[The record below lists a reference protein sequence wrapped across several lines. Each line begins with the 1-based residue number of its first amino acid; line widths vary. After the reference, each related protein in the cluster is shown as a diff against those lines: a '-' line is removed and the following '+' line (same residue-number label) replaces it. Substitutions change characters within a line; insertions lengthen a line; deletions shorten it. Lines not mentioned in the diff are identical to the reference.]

1 LKIVINFRDNI
12 FMSETPVSRT
22 VRQMI
27 SDVRQDLKSVNLD
40 QFIPAS
46 YIHRKLIDTAALFI
60 KREADNMRLQVYPDM
75 WVTVD
80 DLVMEEA
87 TIIGSSD
94 IHVPNCVRIMKSVK
108 ELPRIFT
115 TRFGYVLNVSSI
127 DFSGDYVQTTPRD
140 YNNKMNRRFQDP
152 KQRYFWIYNNHLV
165 IPNSFVKSLTLRAL
179 FANKADGLRLNGCG
193 LPGCIRTLDLE
204 FPAPSHLLED
214 IKKSTVIE
222 IAQIREKLI
231 SSDYPHLKEN
241 EKNSPLA
248 KG

>member
-1 LKIVINFRDNI
+1 
-12 FMSETPVSRT
+12 MSEVPASRT

-40 QFIPAS
+40 QWIPGA

-60 KREADNMRLQVYPDM
+60 KREADNMRLQMYPDI

-80 DLVMEEA
+80 DLVMEES
-87 TIIGSSD
+87 TLIGAAD
-94 IHVPNCVRIMKSVK
+94 IKVPNCVRVMKSVK

-152 KQRYFWIYNNHLV
+152 TQRYFWIYNNQLV

-179 FANKADGLRLNGCG
+179 FANKADGLKLNGCG
-193 LPGCIRTLDLE
+193 NPGCIRTLDQE

-214 IKKSTVIE
+214 IKKSTVID
-222 IAQIREKLI
+222 IASIREKLI
-231 SSDYPHLKEN
+231 ESEYPNLNQNK
-241 EKNSPLA
+241 KVAPQA
-248 KG
+248 QGK